1 MADALDQQRMHDIRK
16 SKVRV
21 YVTYAMTSAYIVA
34 ALGLISWL
42 MWQTKTELAMGVF
55 SGVAST
61 TSAITAFWFGSR
73 GSARSLEPSGSE
85 GRRATAQ

>member
-21 YVTYAMTSAYIVA
+21 YVTYAMTSAYVVA

-42 MWQTKTELAMGVF
+42 RW
-55 SGVAST
+55 
-61 TSAITAFWFGSR
+61 
-73 GSARSLEPSGSE
+73 
-85 GRRATAQ
+85 